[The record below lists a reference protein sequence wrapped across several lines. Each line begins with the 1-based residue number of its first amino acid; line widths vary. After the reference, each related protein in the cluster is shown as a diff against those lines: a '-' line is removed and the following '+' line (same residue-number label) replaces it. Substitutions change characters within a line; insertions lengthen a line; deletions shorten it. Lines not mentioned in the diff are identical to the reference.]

1 MVVLSHVL
9 TSMIIF
15 SDIPLPEYIANE
27 DDEYTA
33 DYIKSLRYMA
43 VMSNI
48 AGKIIRYN
56 YSVQTQLPGAF
67 KVMYI
72 ICMTQHV
79 SLIDVIADQC
89 YHVHS

>member
-1 MVVLSHVL
+1 MGS
-9 TSMIIF
+9 F
-15 SDIPLPEYIANE
+15 FYCSDIPLPEYVASE

-33 DYIKSLRYMA
+33 DYIKSLRYMT

-67 KVMYI
+67 KVHR
-72 ICMTQHV
+72 QHYHA
-79 SLIDVIADQC
+79 IA
-89 YHVHS
+89 HHH